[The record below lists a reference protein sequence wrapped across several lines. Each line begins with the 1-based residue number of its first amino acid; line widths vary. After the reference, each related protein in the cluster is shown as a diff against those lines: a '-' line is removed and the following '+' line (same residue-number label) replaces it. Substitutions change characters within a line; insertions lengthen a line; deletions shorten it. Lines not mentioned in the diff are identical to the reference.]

1 MAGVEG
7 VGGSEGGGKERGPGV
22 GGREGLFPC
31 NISVP
36 RFSLPPSPSFFSG
49 LLPYPAWQTLFNHG

>member
-22 GGREGLFPC
+22 GERGSFPC